1 MLTYIFVHYNIVER
15 LEMSPLYEIAFA
27 LWFILPAYIANA
39 FPVIFGGGLPID
51 AGRKFLDGKPVF
63 GSHKT
68 VRGFVAGLVAGV
80 LVSAAQ
86 TFVLQFWAES
96 DFARLLPFQFN
107 LLIGS
112 MIALG
117 ALIGDLVHSFVK
129 RRIGLV
135 EGAPLP
141 LADQLDFVVGAIL
154 FSALVSGSLP
164 PLLTVFLIFVITLPL
179 HLLTNFIAY
188 LLGVK
193 KAPY

>member
-1 MLTYIFVHYNIVER
+1 
-15 LEMSPLYEIAFA
+15 MSPLYEVAFA
-27 LWFILPAYIANA
+27 LWFILPAYAANA
-39 FPVIFGGGLPID
+39 FPVIFGGGLPLD
-51 AGRKFLDGKPVF
+51 MGRKFFDGKPVF

-68 VRGFVAGLVAGV
+68 FRGFFAGLIAGV

-86 TFVLQFWAES
+86 TFVLQFEVAS

-107 LLIGS
+107 VFVGFLIS
-112 MIALG
+112 CG

-154 FSALVSGSLP
+154 FALLFSGSPL
-164 PLLTVFLIFVITLPL
+164 PLLTVLIVFVITLPL
-179 HLLTNFIAY
+179 HLLTNLLAY

-193 KAPY
+193 KTPY